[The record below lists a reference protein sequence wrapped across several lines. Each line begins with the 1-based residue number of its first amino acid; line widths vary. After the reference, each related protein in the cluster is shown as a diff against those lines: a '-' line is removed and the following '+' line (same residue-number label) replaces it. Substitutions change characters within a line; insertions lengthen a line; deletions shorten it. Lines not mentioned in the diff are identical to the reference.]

1 MDFYEYK
8 RFPKL
13 YESYSSPWYTETLL
27 YIAASLFVIVVCFVL
42 RVILGRKMKKR
53 WAICLWCLS
62 LCFPIIFV
70 MVFGMIIFQFATGI
84 GTWHKNNQSPR
95 LSVNATIVAKR
106 ESITHHS
113 HANAGDLSGTH
124 GYHSTSSTSYYVTFQ
139 VESGDRMEL
148 PVSGREY
155 GMLAEGDIGKLTF
168 QGTRYLS
175 FERVWFWSDSV
186 KEP

>member
-1 MDFYEYK
+1 MFCAQSD
-8 RFPKL
+8 
-13 YESYSSPWYTETLL
+13 PWTKDEEEV
-27 YIAASLFVIVVCFVL
+27 SCMFMMFEF
-42 RVILGRKMKKR
+42 M
-53 WAICLWCLS
+53 
-62 LCFPIIFV
+62 FPIIFV

-168 QGTRYLS
+168 QERDICHLS
-175 FERVWFWSDSV
+175 ACDSGGDSV
-186 KEP
+186 KEICQSSRSLTTFRADRLRSSS